1 MSPGHLPSRYGAS
14 PGTPATIRPSRITPQ
29 PWSRRRL
36 LGSAGAASTLVI
48 ASGLRGPRSA
58 AAEADATP
66 KPVPGGI
73 DPFNQGFLF
82 HVYDFGQE
90 PSTITDFRGTIGI
103 ARVAGEGTITKGTAG
118 LAAGTPVPT
127 GGRLVFDVD
136 MRFMQGT
143 YRGEDGQLHD
153 GTYSLV

>member
-1 MSPGHLPSRYGAS
+1 MHPDLPPSRYGPS
-14 PGTPATIRPSRITPQ
+14 PGLPAIMRSGRIWPR

-36 LGSAGAASTLVI
+36 LGSAGAASALAVA
-48 ASGLRGPRSA
+48 ASLRGPALA
-58 AAEADATP
+58 AADDPTP

-73 DPFNQGFLF
+73 DPFNKGFLF

-90 PSTITDFRGTIGI
+90 PSTITDFRGAVGI
-103 ARVAGEGTITKGTAG
+103 ARVGGEGTITKGTAG
-118 LAAGTPVPT
+118 LATGTPVPT

-143 YRGEDGQLHD
+143 YRAEDGQLHD
-153 GTYSLV
+153 GTFSLV

>member
-1 MSPGHLPSRYGAS
+1 MDPGVRTSRYGMLSAAS
-14 PGTPATIRPSRITPQ
+14 PPPAPDLLWPR

-36 LGSAGAASTLVI
+36 LGSAGAASALAV
-48 ASGLRGPRSA
+48 AAGLRVPTLA
-58 AAEADATP
+58 AVADPTP

-73 DPFNQGFLF
+73 DPFNKGMLF

-90 PSTITDFRGTIGI
+90 PSTITDFRGAVGI
-103 ARVAGEGTITKGTAG
+103 ARVGGEGTITKGTAG
-118 LAAGTPVPT
+118 LATGTPVPT

-143 YRGEDGQLHD
+143 YRAEDGQLHD
-153 GTYSLV
+153 GTFSLV